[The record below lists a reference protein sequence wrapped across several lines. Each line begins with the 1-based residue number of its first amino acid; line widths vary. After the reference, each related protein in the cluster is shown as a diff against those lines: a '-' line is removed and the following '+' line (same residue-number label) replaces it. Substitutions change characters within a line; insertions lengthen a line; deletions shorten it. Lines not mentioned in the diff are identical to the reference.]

1 MWLNE
6 VLGGFMLT
14 AILFILFAWV
24 IEMPTWLSVIATV
37 IGCIRFISCTI
48 QFAIKVAKLYHDQ
61 DN

>member
-1 MWLNE
+1 
-6 VLGGFMLT
+6 MLT

-24 IEMPTWLSVIATV
+24 IEMPTWLSVIAT
-37 IGCIRFISCTI
+37 IISCILFISCTV